1 MWDLENGGDELI
13 CKIEIESQT
22 QRTSLG
28 LPSGEGRV
36 GMNWKTGIEVY
47 TLLIP
52 CIRQIASENLLY
64 STGNDTQCS
73 VVT

>member
-22 QRTSLG
+22 WRTSLG

-36 GMNWKTGIEVY
+36 GMNWKIGIDIY
-47 TLLIP
+47 TLLIL
-52 CIRQIASENLLY
+52 CIR
-64 STGNDTQCS
+64 
-73 VVT
+73 

>member
-22 QRTSLG
+22 WRTSLG

-36 GMNWKTGIEVY
+36 GMNWEMGTDIF
-47 TLLIP
+47 TLLIQS
-52 CIRQIASENLLY
+52 IRQITNEDLLY
-64 STGNDTQCS
+64 STGNSTGCS